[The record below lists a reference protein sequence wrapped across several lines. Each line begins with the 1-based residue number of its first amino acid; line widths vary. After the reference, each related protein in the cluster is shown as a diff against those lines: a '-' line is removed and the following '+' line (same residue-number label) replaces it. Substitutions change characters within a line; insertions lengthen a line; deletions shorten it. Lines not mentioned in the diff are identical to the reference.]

1 VALAVAN
8 KARLWK
14 LNLRENELE
23 DRGAVIISR
32 ALAKVGGQGGWEGV
46 GRGGACGCVC
56 GGQGGAGA
64 EEAEGADELRTG
76 GRSSSAGR
84 WQRWV
89 DRAGGRVWGE
99 VVRVGVCVEGREVRA
114 LRKLKELMS

>member
-1 VALAVAN
+1 
-8 KARLWK
+8 
-14 LNLRENELE
+14 
-23 DRGAVIISR
+23 
-32 ALAKVGGQGGWEGV
+32 
-46 GRGGACGCVC
+46 VC